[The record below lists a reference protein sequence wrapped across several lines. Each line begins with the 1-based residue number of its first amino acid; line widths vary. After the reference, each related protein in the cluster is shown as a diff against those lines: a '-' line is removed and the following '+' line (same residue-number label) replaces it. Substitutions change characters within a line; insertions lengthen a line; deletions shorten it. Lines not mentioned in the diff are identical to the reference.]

1 MLRAPRSGVAVLALF
16 AGAHPSSAQSVASIV
31 ERMYAA
37 AERQAEGI
45 DDYTLVQR
53 ALGLE
58 LESYFEKELVDG
70 KPVFRLKESNAEGFS
85 FSLGEEGAG
94 VGDVFL
100 YGPELVEH
108 GRYAGRE
115 EIAGSTVHVIAVD
128 DLRELDIA
136 RPSAPGDL
144 DFLPKTARIYVDDA
158 MMVPRRMEFTGEA
171 VTPAGPKEISVR
183 VDQQAFLPVGSL
195 FVPYR
200 TVIEITGLA
209 GVIGPETMAQL
220 EEIRKQLDALPPAER
235 EAAAALL
242 GPQIEMLRQMAAA
255 GGDTLSVVVT
265 IGDVFINTGPV
276 ER

>member
-1 MLRAPRSGVAVLALF
+1 MSRAIRTGVALLALV
-16 AGAHPSSAQSVASIV
+16 AGSRPGAAQTVAEIV

-37 AERQAEGI
+37 AERQAEGM

-53 ALGLE
+53 AFGFE
-58 LESYFEKELVDG
+58 IESYFEKELVEG
-70 KPVFRLKESNAEGFS
+70 KPVFRLKESNTEGFS
-85 FSLGEEGAG
+85 FSLGAEGAG

-128 DLRELDIA
+128 DLADLDIA
-136 RPSAPGDL
+136 RPSAPGAST
-144 DFLPKTARIYVDDA
+144 FVPKTARIYVDDA
-158 MMVPRRMEFTGEA
+158 MMVPRRMEFTGDA
-171 VTPAGPKEISVR
+171 LTPAGPEEISVR
-183 VDQQAFLPVGSL
+183 VDHQAFLPVGSL

-200 TVIEITGLA
+200 TVVEIEGLA

-220 EEIRKQLDALPPAER
+220 EEIRRQLDALPTEER
-235 EAAAALL
+235 ETAAALL
-242 GPQIEMLRQMAAA
+242 GPRIEVLRQIAS
-255 GGDTLSVVVT
+255 GRGDTLSVVIT
-265 IGDVFINTGPV
+265 LGDVFINTGRV